1 LIDRRGG
8 SKGYPFLLR
17 NYHGK
22 TKKVVEEVI
31 TEVVKEEVKLPKAVF
46 EKTVTMVRSEDYP
59 MPRTANVHLEEV
71 SNWERHGWVKA

>member
-1 LIDRRGG
+1 MAQ
-8 SKGYPFLLR
+8 KATPFYKEIIVAR
-17 NYHGK
+17 P
-22 TKKVVEEVI
+22 KKVVEEVI